1 MNYHK
6 QNGAVLIVSLI
17 ILAVLTVLGVTTM
30 TGSNLQLKIAGNTQ
44 ESYRDFHD
52 AESGRAQAVS
62 EWAATP
68 GDFTGTSFV
77 ADYSVSLWA
86 SNPFRAI
93 YLAQAASLNGRRA
106 VYQWLAL
113 VDVPVNVDGTIGCYD
128 GCDIDLTGN
137 VHVDG
142 RDHDPSNC
150 TFGSPSSCYP
160 DLSLTPQADIPA
172 IYQATPGTV
181 VQSGSTTLTGATPV
195 IQTGGGVYTAT
206 HYGEL
211 ATLLTSLAS
220 GHNGSSWG
228 TRTNPIIHHIDE
240 DGMTVNA
247 NIAGA
252 GILIVTAND
261 VTFNGN
267 FDFEGLLILN
277 RPGGVVVHMGGGMEI
292 CGAIVAT
299 SPGSQLDIG
308 GAGTPRIVYCS
319 TALDGAAGADS
330 MGALGWAEQK

>member
-1 MNYHK
+1 MKNR
-6 QNGAVLIVSLI
+6 QSGAVLIVSLI
-17 ILAVLTVLGVTTM
+17 ILAVLTILGITAMDT
-30 TGSNLQLKIAGNTQ
+30 SHLQIKIAGNTERATLNFQ
-44 ESYRDFHD
+44 D

-62 EWAATP
+62 EWWATP
-68 GDFTGTSFV
+68 GAFTGTSFV
-77 ADYSVSLWA
+77 ADYTVSLWT
-86 SNPFRAI
+86 SNPFRDI

-106 VYQWLAL
+106 VFQYLAL
-113 VDVPVNVDGTIGCYD
+113 VDIPVNVDGTIGCYD
-128 GCDIDLTGN
+128 GCDIDLVGN

-150 TFGSPSSCYP
+150 TFGSPAACTP
-160 DLSLTPQADIPA
+160 DLSLAPQPDIPA

-195 IQTGGGVYTAT
+195 IQTGGGAYTAG
-206 HYGEL
+206 HYGDL
-211 ATLLTSLAS
+211 ASALITLAS
-220 GHNGSSWG
+220 GYNGSSWG

-247 NIAGA
+247 AIAGA

-267 FDFEGLLILN
+267 FDFEGLLILH
-277 RPGGVVVHMGGGMEI
+277 RPAGVVVHLGGGAEL
-292 CGAIVAT
+292 CGAVVAT

-308 GAGTPRIVYCS
+308 GAGTPRILYCS
-319 TALDGAAGADS
+319 TALEGAAGADS
-330 MGALGWAEQK
+330 KGAWAWAEQK